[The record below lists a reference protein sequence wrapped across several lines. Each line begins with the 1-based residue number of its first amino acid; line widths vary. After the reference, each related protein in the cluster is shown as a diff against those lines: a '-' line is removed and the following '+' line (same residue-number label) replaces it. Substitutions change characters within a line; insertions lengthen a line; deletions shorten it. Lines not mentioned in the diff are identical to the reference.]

1 MKKLLLASTS
11 PRRKMIMEQVGLP
24 FKVIDNDYEEDMTL
38 DMTPEELVKFLS
50 KGKADSI
57 KTDEKDA
64 VIVAADTI
72 IAHEGQVLG
81 KPHTPEKAKETLK
94 TLSGKRHQVITGF
107 TVRDLESGESV
118 SEAIVTDVEFK
129 DLSDEI
135 IDLYVATGEPLDKA
149 GAYGIQD
156 GGAALFKGVYGDYYN
171 VVGLPIAPLLEVLNK
186 FGITPFS
193 A

>member
-11 PRRKMIMEQVGLP
+11 PRRRQIMEQVRLSFQVVGC
-24 FKVIDNDYEEDMTL
+24 DYEEDMTL
-38 DMTPEELVKFLS
+38 DMTPEDLVKFLS
-50 KGKADSI
+50 KGKADSVSS
-57 KTDEKDA
+57 DDKDA

-81 KPHTPEKAKETLK
+81 KPHTPEVAKETLK
-94 TLSGKRHQVITGF
+94 KLSGKRHQVITGF
-107 TVRDLESGESV
+107 TVRDLKTGESV

-129 DLSDEI
+129 ELSDEI

-171 VVGLPIAPLLEVLNK
+171 VMGLPIASLLDVLETFEV
-186 FGITPFS
+186 FPFS